1 MRSLPPAL
9 AAALLALSA
18 VTARADLSFANPA
31 VDVGEVRS
39 GAPLT
44 QRFTF
49 VNEGTTAVEVTDLR
63 TGCGCVKPKLE
74 KRAYGPGEGGEIV
87 LEVLTLS
94 QPAGEHTWRLQ
105 VAYRAGGE
113 AREAELTVHGRVVT
127 EVAVRPAAWSGGGG
141 ASPA

>member
-44 QRFTF
+44 QPVR
-49 VNEGTTAVEVTDLR
+49 
-63 TGCGCVKPKLE
+63 
-74 KRAYGPGEGGEIV
+74 
-87 LEVLTLS
+87 
-94 QPAGEHTWRLQ
+94 
-105 VAYRAGGE
+105 RAGKIVYENRRGAPLIL
-113 AREAELTVHGRVVT
+113 AR
-127 EVAVRPAAWSGGGG
+127 VARRRPPRGGDPC
-141 ASPA
+141 A